1 MVTASHNPKEDNGYK
16 VSLIWRLLID
26 FYFVPILQVYWTN
39 GAQIIPPHDEGIQD
53 AILNNLKPR
62 EDSWD
67 DTVLCANNLL
77 NDPYECVVPA
87 YFDALKRQMSCAT
100 MEANSKC
107 PLKFTYTAM
116 HGVGY
121 PYLKKAFAKV
131 NLPQVIPVTEQMDP
145 DPDFPTTPVPNPEE
159 GKTSLDLAIKTAT
172 AKKCE
177 VILANDPD
185 ADRLAVAEIGEKKKY
200 KLFSGNELGALL
212 GWWTLESYKRNEEN
226 PELSN
231 CVMISSTVSS
241 NILKTMAEH
250 EGFIHHE
257 TLTGFKWMGNKAIEE
272 KNAGKKVLFAFEEA
286 IGYMVSDCVF
296 DKDGIS
302 AAVHVA
308 TMACYLRCKKCMT
321 LQEKLRDIYETYGY
335 HKSFVTYAICR
346 DPELTQKIFARLRNF
361 QDGEPNTYPSSLSD
375 GDYEVESVRDLTTG
389 YDSSTPDKKTVLP
402 PSAGTQMITFTFK
415 NRYSVTIRTSGTE
428 PKIKLYAN
436 MSAPPEDKRWDQI
449 DSLVEQMTDAAID
462 EFLQPKENG
471 LQLKPKD

>member
-16 VSLIWRLLID
+16 VSLILGLLID

-436 MSAPPEDKRWDQI
+436 MSGPPEDKRWDQI